1 MIRLFSNTYNQT
13 IVLLLLFTVG
23 IRFFG
28 IMVPY
33 ANYTPTI
40 DINYL
45 ASAFKEINQTPL
57 LSFII
62 STVIVFISALILNT
76 ICIKH
81 EIVFMPSY
89 LPAYFFILLNS
100 LFVDQ
105 FYAGPA
111 LFVNLFIILS
121 LGEILKLYQSQNPTA
136 SIFIA
141 SLLAG
146 ISALLNISYLMFFV
160 FVIIGINV
168 FRPFT
173 FKDNLAAFI
182 GFIMPLYMG
191 TMVNFLVNDTFLPFK
206 LFYPDYGKLHLEYWA
221 VKSAI
226 PMTIVVCV
234 FAVMRMYQNFF
245 RNTTKAKRTIQML
258 LILMLISI
266 ALILTGKQNAKQEF
280 SFIALP
286 LSIYYSYYFSN
297 YKFSL
302 LKEIVNIMLLAAII
316 FFQYKVMW
324 GL

>member
-13 IVLLLLFTVG
+13 IIFLLIFTIG

-28 IMVPY
+28 ILVPY
-33 ANYTPTI
+33 SNFTPSI

-45 ASAFKEINQTPL
+45 ANAFKFINYTPT
-57 LSFII
+57 LSFIV
-62 STVIVFISALILNT
+62 STCIVFISAIILNN
-76 ICIKH
+76 ICLKH
-81 EIVFMPSY
+81 EIVFIPSY

-100 LFVDQ
+100 LFIDQ

-121 LGEILKLYQSQNPTA
+121 FGEILKLYQSQNPTV

-206 LFYPDYGKLHLEYWA
+206 LFYPDYGKLHIENWA
-221 VKSAI
+221 IKSAI
-226 PMTIVVCV
+226 PMVVAVCI

-245 RNTTKAKRTIQML
+245 RNTTKSKRTIQML

-266 ALILTGKQNAKQEF
+266 ALILTGKQNAKQEL

-297 YKFSL
+297 YKLSW
-302 LKEIVNIMLLAAII
+302 LKEIVNIMLLAAIV
-316 FFQYKVMW
+316 FFQYKQMW